1 MSLFSSLTNVEEKQ
15 VVRYIQGSN
24 LYIFFE
30 LRNSVVNDAV
40 ANKGKTTANNLEG
53 SQWIGIR
60 TDSNITTNSSQ
71 PQRNFFYLSG
81 GPFTSIPYAQWL
93 DG

>member
-1 MSLFSSLTNVEEKQ
+1 MERRKKLLDTSKDL
-15 VVRYIQGSN
+15 IC
-24 LYIFFE
+24 IFFFQ

-40 ANKGKTTANNLEG
+40 ANKGKTIANNQEG

-81 GPFTSIPYAQWL
+81 GPFTSIPYGQWAIE
-93 DG
+93 